1 MGILNRAPAPIDADR
16 PAAAD
21 FVRVLATWA
30 VGAFHIWQQ
39 SWYGGAAPAQ
49 IGGGTA

>member
-1 MGILNRAPAPIDADR
+1 MGVLNRAPAPIDADR

-30 VGAFHIWQQ
+30 VGAFHPCVFSIIINV
-39 SWYGGAAPAQ
+39 S
-49 IGGGTA
+49 